1 MASLEF
7 KITLKYYVQIIN
19 FYKQFIEGLRTK
31 FPEEYGLLV
40 QPENIHQ
47 PVLLHTVG
55 TTLEITIRPIQKDQL
70 YGLIEFKTI
79 EDSKIVFA
87 LYIDRYGNFG
97 SDVTEGG
104 KVELFTSVSY
114 NTYYQF
120 YVIRPFFE
128 SFFSY
133 NGITIAD

>member
-19 FYKQFIEGLRTK
+19 FYKQFIEGLRTEL
-31 FPEEYGLLV
+31 PEEYGLLV
-40 QPENIHQ
+40 QPENIHE
-47 PVLLHTVG
+47 PVVLHIVG
-55 TTLEITIRPIQKDQL
+55 TTWEITIRPIQKDQL

-79 EDSKIVFA
+79 EDTKVVFT

-104 KVELFTSVSY
+104 KVELFTSVRH
-114 NTYYQF
+114 NPDYQF

-133 NGITIAD
+133 HGIAIT

>member
-1 MASLEF
+1 MGSLEYNM
-7 KITLKYYVQIIN
+7 TLKFYVQTVN
-19 FYKQFIEGLRTK
+19 FYKQFIEGLRTTL
-31 FPEEYGLLV
+31 PEEYGLLV

-47 PVLLHTVG
+47 PVVLHIVG
-55 TTLEITIRPIQKDQL
+55 TTLEITIRPIKKDQL

-79 EDSKIVFA
+79 EDSKVVFA

-114 NTYYQF
+114 NPDYQF

-133 NGITIAD
+133 HGITIAD